1 MTELNKSRHVGDLTG
16 KRFMHLT
23 VVRKAPNLQMKSA
36 WWCRCKCGKE
46 LPVRQDNLRSGQ
58 QISCG
63 CITATRIAQ
72 SNKSRKKPEPIPTLI
87 DKTPVRGGFSE
98 EAAADLA
105 KALGML

>member
-1 MTELNKSRHVGDLTG
+1 MTDPRHVGDLTG

-23 VVRKAPNLQMKSA
+23 VVRKTANMQMKSA

-63 CITATRIAQ
+63 CITATRVAQ
-72 SNKSRKKPEPIPTLI
+72 SNQSRKKPAPIPMPAAPA
-87 DKTPVRGGFSE
+87 KGRFSE
-98 EAAADLA
+98 EAATDLA